1 MVMIIGCLPIEGR
14 CVGRTSPRAVDKAD
28 DQDDQRDCP
37 GRAREIVAWSCVLV
51 AGELGHRFLGA
62 VVIDQR
68 FASRGGSNQRGGGSI
83 VQSPRQTQA
92 GLVESSDRVVC
103 KERIGTTHQGQMM
116 TQVLRRFTQITP
128 MDLAESARYLQHHLA
143 LAGRSD
149 PLLADDAMAR
159 LHKAS
164 LGLPRALNNAAVAA
178 LIAATTAG
186 KSLVDDDC
194 AKKAVAELTR
204 D

>member
-37 GRAREIVAWSCVLV
+37 GRAREIVSWSCVLV
-51 AGELGHRFLGA
+51 AGELGHRFFGA

-92 GLVESSDRVVC
+92 GLVESSDRVVGNLS
-103 KERIGTTHQGQMM
+103 RAS
-116 TQVLRRFTQITP
+116 
-128 MDLAESARYLQHHLA
+128 DYAE
-143 LAGRSD
+143 
-149 PLLADDAMAR
+149 
-159 LHKAS
+159 
-164 LGLPRALNNAAVAA
+164 
-178 LIAATTAG
+178 
-186 KSLVDDDC
+186 
-194 AKKAVAELTR
+194 
-204 D
+204 